1 MCTKDTPSVFPCRRW
16 AHIHLKRSKLSKK
29 KSIDSLAPGP
39 KQQVA
44 YSFQTS
50 IRTLFF
56 MRFHFQTQVF
66 SNYTPRIFLASW
78 VSMARK
84 PLLSLCVLCHK
95 LWSRPAWPGRWLI
108 CTRSPKQTHAKK
120 QVHMYMHTCTKMDTH
135 THISQIMSDWKV
147 VGAWLESTTFWRLL
161 RASWSW
167 TLKKHSAKRGNWNV
181 GSSSSSSSSPP
192 SQSPSHHLHPS
203 YHQQNEKVVMAPWRL
218 QVYSLYVCCLAGGL
232 LLFIVLPDRLLVL
245 VTPGWTKIS
254 WLKNMYVC
262 FVETSQTDIDI

>member
-1 MCTKDTPSVFPCRRW
+1 MQKSRCT
-16 AHIHLKRSKLSKK
+16 
-29 KSIDSLAPGP
+29 
-39 KQQVA
+39 
-44 YSFQTS
+44 
-50 IRTLFF
+50 
-56 MRFHFQTQVF
+56 
-66 SNYTPRIFLASW
+66 
-78 VSMARK
+78 
-84 PLLSLCVLCHK
+84 
-95 LWSRPAWPGRWLI
+95 
-108 CTRSPKQTHAKK
+108 CTCTHAQKW
-120 QVHMYMHTCTKMDTH
+120 TH

-181 GSSSSSSSSPP
+181 GSSSSSSSSSPP

-254 WLKNMYVC
+254 WLKNMCVC